1 MHTLYI
7 PKQYVFLDIFSTDIE
22 NNIQKK
28 TNKKYERKTNCINQ
42 ELNYRK
48 EI

>member
-28 TNKKYERKTNCINQ
+28 TNKKYIPI
-42 ELNYRK
+42 LPK
-48 EI
+48 EKQIV